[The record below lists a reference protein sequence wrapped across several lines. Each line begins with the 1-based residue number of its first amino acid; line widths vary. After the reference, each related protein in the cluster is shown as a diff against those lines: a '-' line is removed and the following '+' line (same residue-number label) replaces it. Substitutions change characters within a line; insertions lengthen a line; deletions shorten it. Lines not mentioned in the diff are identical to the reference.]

1 VASQHYLTR
10 TCSRRLGYQSAEF
23 WWAVAFVV
31 SVIAGANAQ
40 IESGTIVILGYSK
53 QKVVIAADSRES
65 DGQGAYR
72 DEACKIASLNGKFI
86 FTAAGR
92 TKSIRHEILWDATR
106 EARAALAA
114 TERIAGEKPGD
125 FQDRIAA
132 NWGILLAKNIGENI
146 QADDARSLTDDEIL
160 VNGLLIGLDEV
171 HRIHISHEILRARI
185 IAAVPQIVIGPVKV
199 VNIPDTITF
208 SGLSEDDIFAEFQAG
223 KSDRSKKWQHQI
235 PAYAKQHGI
244 KDRDMVKAMLLVD
257 LTGTYGKE
265 RVPKNPAIHLV
276 GGKIDAVELTIS
288 SGIQWIQ
295 RKSQCPE
302 N

>member
-1 VASQHYLTR
+1 M
-10 TCSRRLGYQSAEF
+10 
-23 WWAVAFVV
+23 AFVV
-31 SVIAGANAQ
+31 SAIACANAQ
-40 IESGTIVILGYSK
+40 IESGTVVIIGYSK
-53 QKVVIAADSRES
+53 QKVVVAADSRES
-65 DGQGAYR
+65 NDQGAYL
-72 DEACKIASLNGKFI
+72 DEACKIAALNSKFI

-92 TKSIRHEILWDATR
+92 AKSIRQETILWDATR

-132 NWGILLAKNIGENI
+132 RWGILLAKNIGEHI
-146 QADDARSLTDDEIL
+146 QADEARSLTDDEIL
-160 VNGLLIGLDEV
+160 VNGLLIGIDEV
-171 HRIHISHEILRARI
+171 QRIHISHEIMRARI
-185 IAAVPQIVIGPVKV
+185 IEAVPKIVIDPVKV
-199 VNIPDTITF
+199 VNMPDTITF

-223 KSDRSKKWQHQI
+223 KSDRSGKWQHQI

-244 KDRDMVKAMLLVD
+244 KDRDMAKAMLLVD

-295 RKSQCPE
+295 RKSQCPGK
-302 N
+302 